1 MKSQETLSNMIWRAF
16 AGSQKHLTAGT
27 EHVRRFASG
36 YSPLLAFAEPSSA
49 DFAQIAP
56 FCESGERFYCGEWTG
71 AEPAGWKIEL
81 DTTMCPMLWNGS
93 PPSAD
98 ESLSVVRLRSEHVP
112 QAMELTTLTRPGP
125 FGERTIELGE
135 WYGVFEDGLLI
146 AMAGERLQDGPLRE
160 ISGICTRPEF
170 QGRGLARRMTEL
182 MIRRLLARG
191 ETPFLHVAAKNVRA
205 VELYKKMGF
214 VVTRE
219 VPMRIVIRN

>member
-1 MKSQETLSNMIWRAF
+1 LETLSNMIWRAF
-16 AGSQKHLTAGT
+16 AGSQKHLTTGT
-27 EHVRRFASG
+27 DRVRRFAAG
-36 YSPLLAFAEPSSA
+36 YSPLLAFADPASA

-56 FCESGERFYCGEWTG
+56 YCQAGERFYCGEWTG
-71 AEPAGWKIEL
+71 AQPTGWTIEL

-93 PPSAD
+93 LPPAG
-98 ESLSVVRLRSEHVP
+98 ESLDVVRLRSDHVS
-112 QAMELTTLTRPGP
+112 QAMELTALTRPGP

-146 AMAGERLQDGPLRE
+146 AMAGERLQDGRLRE

-182 MIRRLLARG
+182 MVRRLLARG
-191 ETPFLHVAAKNVRA
+191 ETPFLHVAAKNTRA

-219 VPMRIVIRN
+219 VPMRIVVRK

>member
-1 MKSQETLSNMIWRAF
+1 
-16 AGSQKHLTAGT
+16 
-27 EHVRRFASG
+27 VRRFATG
-36 YSPLLAFAEPSSA
+36 YSPLLAFADPASA

-56 FCESGERFYCGEWTG
+56 YCQAGERFYCGEWTG
-71 AEPAGWKIEL
+71 AQPAGWTIEL

-93 PPSAD
+93 LPPAG
-98 ESLSVVRLRSEHVP
+98 ESLDVVRLRSDHVP
-112 QAMELTTLTRPGP
+112 QAMELTALTRPGP

-146 AMAGERLQDGPLRE
+146 AMAGERLQDGRLRE

-182 MIRRLLARG
+182 MVRRLLARG
-191 ETPFLHVAAKNVRA
+191 ETPFLHVAAKNTRA

-219 VPMRIVIRN
+219 VPMRIVVRK

>member
-1 MKSQETLSNMIWRAF
+1 LETLSNMIWRAF
-16 AGSQKHLTAGT
+16 AGSQKRLTTGT
-27 EHVRRFASG
+27 DRVRRFATG
-36 YSPLLAFAEPSSA
+36 YSPLLAFADPASA

-56 FCESGERFYCGEWTG
+56 YCQAGERFYCGEWTG
-71 AEPAGWKIEL
+71 AQPTGWTIEL

-93 PPSAD
+93 LPPAG
-98 ESLSVVRLRSEHVP
+98 ESLDVVRLRSDHVP
-112 QAMELTTLTRPGP
+112 QAMELTALTRPGP

-146 AMAGERLQDGPLRE
+146 AMAGERLQDGRLRE

-182 MIRRLLARG
+182 MVRRLLARG
-191 ETPFLHVAAKNVRA
+191 ETPFLHVAAKNTRA

-219 VPMRIVIRN
+219 VPMRIVVRK

>member
-1 MKSQETLSNMIWRAF
+1 MIWRAF
-16 AGSQKHLTAGT
+16 AGSQKHLTTGT
-27 EHVRRFASG
+27 DRVRRFATG
-36 YSPLLAFAEPSSA
+36 YSPLLAFADPASA

-56 FCESGERFYCGEWTG
+56 YCQAGERFYCGEWTG
-71 AEPAGWKIEL
+71 AQPTGWTVEL

-93 PPSAD
+93 LPPAG
-98 ESLSVVRLRSEHVP
+98 ESLDVVRLRPDHVP
-112 QAMELTTLTRPGP
+112 QAMELTALTRPGP

-146 AMAGERLQDGPLRE
+146 AMAGERLQDGRLRE

-182 MIRRLLARG
+182 MVRRLLARG
-191 ETPFLHVAAKNVRA
+191 ETPFLHVAAKNTRA

-219 VPMRIVIRN
+219 VPMRIVVRK